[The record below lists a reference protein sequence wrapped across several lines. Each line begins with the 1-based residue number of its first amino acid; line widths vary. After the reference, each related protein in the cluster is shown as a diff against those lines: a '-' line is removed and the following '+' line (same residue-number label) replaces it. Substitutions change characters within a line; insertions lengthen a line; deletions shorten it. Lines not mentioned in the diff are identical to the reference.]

1 MNQTFGHVAVNVDGV
16 VTDALSVGI
25 DPVHAGI
32 QWRLCCMN
40 LSACPRDQRDL
51 SNRLVVI

>member
-32 QWRLCCMN
+32 Q
-40 LSACPRDQRDL
+40 
-51 SNRLVVI
+51 